1 MRRTPCWLLLGAFA
15 CGGPARPAVN
25 HAGDEY
31 DEGGGELARQSIQL
45 ELGGDDSSDVT
56 AAHDFARG
64 GSVGG
69 DLYGGDA
76 YGGGM
81 YGGDPYGG
89 ASYAGW
95 TVPQWSYSTPNRV
108 PHYNVSAGLSGAID
122 GTVRWSGPVPGKLA
136 SACGTIDNP
145 TVQVGTDRGVRG
157 ALVYIEKVS
166 VGRPLPYYG
175 RPASVG
181 GIVVKHGCA
190 LLPAAQIV
198 TPLPASISVHGDATP
213 ARVRIANEG
222 DTTAY
227 ELQQGGLVQVPI
239 KPGITRVE
247 GEDGR
252 LVAAWLLA
260 LDTPYYA
267 ITDDAGRFRIDEL
280 APGTYDVTFWQAPSA
295 HANPDGTLAYGEPI
309 VVHRTVRV
317 EAARSARIDVVM
329 SAR

>member
-1 MRRTPCWLLLGAFA
+1 MRRALCWLLLGAIA
-15 CGGPARPAVN
+15 CGGPARPPVG
-25 HAGDEY
+25 HAGDDT

-45 ELGGDDSSDVT
+45 ELGGEDPGDVAEPRDS
-56 AAHDFARG
+56 ARSG
-64 GSVGG
+64 AVGG
-69 DLYGGDA
+69 DLYGGDP
-76 YGGGM
+76 

-108 PHYNVSAGLSGAID
+108 PHYNVSAALSGAID
-122 GTVRWSGPVPGKLA
+122 GTVRWTGPAPGKLA

-145 TVQVGTDRGVRG
+145 TVQVGTDHGVRG

-198 TPLPASISVHGDATP
+198 TPLPTSIAVHGDATP
-213 ARVRIANEG
+213 ARVRITNEV
-222 DTTAY
+222 DTTTY
-227 ELQQGGLVQVPI
+227 ELQQGGLVQVPL

-252 LVAAWLLA
+252 LVAAWVLA
-260 LDTPYYA
+260 LDSPYYA

-280 APGTYDVTFWQAPSA
+280 APGTYDVTFWQAPTA
-295 HANPDGTLAYGEPI
+295 HANADGTLGYGAPI
-309 VVHRTVRV
+309 VVHRTVKV
-317 EAARSARIDVVM
+317 EAARAARMDVVM